1 MSIPLNKF
9 DMPTFIFTAS
19 RLAPDNRLRPGRI
32 EIDTANVTYCKGYVF
47 GCKTTAIVRSSIAS
61 VSIGTGLFFADVV
74 IESSGGG
81 RITASGFKK
90 ADAQRI
96 LEILT

>member
-1 MSIPLNKF
+1 M
-9 DMPTFIFTAS
+9 TTFTAS
-19 RLAPDNRLRPGRI
+19 RLVPDNWLYPCRI
-32 EIDTANVTYCKGYVF
+32 EIDAVNVTYSKGYIF
-47 GCKTTAIVRSSIAS
+47 GYKSMAIVRSSIAS

>member
-1 MSIPLNKF
+1 
-9 DMPTFIFTAS
+9 MPTFTFTAS
-19 RLAPDNRLRPGRI
+19 RLAPDNRLHPCRI
-32 EIDTANVTYCKGYVF
+32 EIDAVNVIYSKGYIF
-47 GCKTTAIVRSSIAS
+47 GYKSTAIVRSNIAS
-61 VSIGTGLFFADVV
+61 VSIGTGLLFAEVV